1 MTGTAMAAS
10 VAREEAPLYFAARSS
25 LQGRY
30 LDNADID
37 VYYRTNHD
45 NSVVL

>member
-1 MTGTAMAAS
+1 MIGTAMAAS

-37 VYYRTNHD
+37 VYFSIKHD